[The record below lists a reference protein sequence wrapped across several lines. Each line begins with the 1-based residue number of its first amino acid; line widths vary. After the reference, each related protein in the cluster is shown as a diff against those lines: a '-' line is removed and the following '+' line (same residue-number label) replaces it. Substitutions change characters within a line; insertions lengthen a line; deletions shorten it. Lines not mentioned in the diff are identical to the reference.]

1 MKLLTIV
8 ARLFCVTSLIY
19 PASLENKRILMNGPN
34 NGMETNSKE
43 TGFDGNGFITS
54 VVFKDNNVTISEVAM
69 PKSNSLTFPLSDF
82 LERDYF
88 FYLNLNLKFHLP
100 VS

>member
-34 NGMETNSKE
+34 NGMETN
-43 TGFDGNGFITS
+43 
-54 VVFKDNNVTISEVAM
+54 
-69 PKSNSLTFPLSDF
+69 
-82 LERDYF
+82 
-88 FYLNLNLKFHLP
+88 
-100 VS
+100 